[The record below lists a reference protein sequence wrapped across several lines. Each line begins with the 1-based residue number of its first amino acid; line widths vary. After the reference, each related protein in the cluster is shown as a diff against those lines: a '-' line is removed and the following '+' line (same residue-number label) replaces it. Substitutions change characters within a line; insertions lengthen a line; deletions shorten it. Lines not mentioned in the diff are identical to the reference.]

1 MYNQSLAAELT
12 HDNAGDAELLYT
24 QWLRTCEQLHA
35 AYHRWCEAPP
45 AYRDDCYIVMVAVS
59 DQEAAA
65 ANAYA
70 SAVMSRPADPELEPA
85 VVSLTAAVERA

>member
-1 MYNQSLAAELT
+1 MYNQSPPAELI
-12 HDNAGDAELLYT
+12 HDNPFDAELLYT

-45 AYRDDCYIVMVAVS
+45 AYRDDCYIVMVAMS

-70 SAVMSRPADPELEPA
+70 NAVISRPAEVELEPA
-85 VVSLTAAVERA
+85 AVSLTAAVERA